1 MQDCGLKSFR
11 DVHADENNILS
22 WTGLIV
28 PVSLVVF
35 CFWKFLLGL
44 KLSGQEL

>member
-28 PVSLVVF
+28 PVSSVQNP
-35 CFWKFLLGL
+35 KIFLLR
-44 KLSGQEL
+44 